1 MKKNTLIH
9 LVWTALLGA
18 ICAVSCQTAK
28 EVDIAGERLSYDLT
42 VVADMAE
49 TRTANN
55 GNSTVWVADDALTV
69 LHIEE
74 GGSTYFGSRF
84 YFSGENNAFK
94 GRVTDVADYNNWYMV
109 YPYREDNTSAE
120 AIHITVQPEL
130 VQTGNNSKAH
140 LAGEGFPLYGKAVN
154 MPRSAELNVYMSN
167 ALTVMKYIV
176 KNTTDSPI
184 VVKNIVIAAP
194 DPVSGN
200 FVGDLTNDTVE
211 WTPDGTTSSNVTVR
225 VENGEAI
232 AAGADASFYA
242 GAIPFS
248 VAPGGQLKVKVTAVH
263 PSAPDQEI
271 VFYHVYNLTNGTTF
285 NPSSIKPLN
294 LSFDENHQNDP
305 DGPSIKQDQTLSFAN
320 ETITWTLGDTY
331 AVGGVYDLPQD
342 VAGAHTAVTYTSSK
356 SEVATISDGK
366 VRIAGVG
373 TTTILAVAAE
383 DDDYNAAE
391 ASFQLVIAEAAVT
404 PTNRTYTYVA
414 PNAITA
420 GTYVIAGSESGE
432 LSVALFP
439 NVETKSW
446 TSSQGAVSNGQIIPH
461 KVLQGLS
468 NTATTITTED
478 ADVIGG
484 EVTLSASGNGWKIK
498 VNKTGE
504 YLVVPTQN
512 YRISFVNEASAS
524 VFSITSGTSGAAV
537 QSGSYYF
544 YHSGSGEG
552 FTFRTNST
560 SNTRFYKLDS
570 SKQNQTIAFA
580 NPSVTWTLGDTYEV
594 GGTYSLPQV
603 SGAATTVTY
612 TSSNTSV
619 AQIVD
624 GNKVKINAAGTTTIT
639 ATAAETASYY
649 GATAEMTLEIKNASA
664 PVTGNAYV
672 KVTSEPENW
681 EGTYLF
687 VDETSGKAF
696 AAFAANASS
705 YAVNVTISD
714 GRIAASNE
722 LATYALT
729 VTDAGVQ
736 HANVSGQEA
745 YNVQNSD
752 GKYIFYSSSAIQIQ
766 DTNTRTNSYSSSA
779 TTYYHAFKYS
789 NGGVQV
795 LSSGNSSGYNKYYL
809 GYSSNAFGYDSGA
822 DTRRV
827 QLYRLENT
835 GDPTKLDQTLTF
847 DYATVT
853 ETRETASGTLA
864 VQPVRGAQ
872 TAVTYS
878 SSDTGVATVSGT
890 TLTITGFGTTVITAT
905 ATGNSTYNGATASYT
920 LVVNQT
926 SSPITGS
933 AYVKVTSEPQNWA
946 GTYLFVDEASGKAFA
961 AFSANASSYAV
972 NVTISNGR
980 IAATSDI
987 AKYALTVTD
996 AGEQHANASGQEAYN
1011 VRNSDGMYIYCSSNA
1026 IQIAETNSKTDSGS
1040 GWGGWGGSTSTYYYY
1055 HAFKYSNGGVQV
1067 LSSRDNSGSSKYY
1080 LGYSSNA
1087 FSYAGGSSA
1096 SSSDEAR
1103 RLQLYKLDG
1112 EGGTTPVDPQP
1123 GTNPTYTKATSLT
1136 VGGTYLITDVADQRL
1151 FKGAADGSYVSVS
1164 PVSGV
1169 ITDANNSYA
1178 GYEFTVT
1185 QSGSKYC
1192 LIFNDGKYLVCDYS
1206 TSGNSTTGLVYETAK
1221 PADNYLYAL
1230 SVSNGVFEFST
1241 DQRNST
1247 STNQVLYYKT
1257 QAMGGTGADTFK
1269 IGGSGAGVGV
1279 HLYLKNGGGSTPTPG
1294 KQNQTLTFAQPSVT
1308 WSLGSG
1314 YSVGSSYPIQN
1325 VSGAQTA
1332 VTYTSS
1338 NTGVATITN
1347 GQIRIVAAG
1356 TTVITATAAE
1366 NANYNSATA
1375 SYTLTIT
1382 PATTNPTYTKATSLT
1397 VGGTYLITDVAD
1409 QRLFKGAAD
1418 GSYVSVSPAGGVITD
1433 ANNSYAGYEFTVTQ
1447 SGSKYCLIFND
1458 GKYLVCDY
1466 STSGNS
1472 TTGLV
1477 YETAKPA
1484 DNYLYA
1490 LSVSNG
1496 VFEFSTDQRN
1506 STSTNQVL
1514 YYKTQA
1520 MGGTGAD
1527 TFKIGGSGAG
1537 VGVHLYLKNGGGS
1550 TPTPGKQN
1558 QTLTFAQ
1565 PSVTWSLGSGYTVG
1579 GSYPVQTVSG
1589 AQTAVTYSSSNTG
1602 VATISGTQVRIVGSG
1617 MTTITATA
1625 SGNDNYYA
1633 GSASYTLTIIP
1644 ASGAMTYS
1652 IENARVEEYFNY
1664 VEQHPYDPSDYSY
1677 SYVTN
1682 YSNGTGQ
1689 NNRLDWPKPVPVSW
1703 SNPTSGNGSK
1713 VVYIYN
1719 DAAMTSE
1726 ELSVSVSSSSAT
1738 SADVYNLIP
1747 GRTYYYKVTNNGGNT
1762 LSTGQFNTTGRRR
1775 MIKVGDSRY
1784 GQSYANNCRDLGGQ
1798 VATNGKK
1805 IKFGILYRGS
1815 NMDSITEEARNCL
1828 LNYMKIGL
1836 DVDLRESTGRNPL
1849 GITVSD
1855 QTYNSMN
1862 DLTNRNKMGN
1872 TLRDIFN
1879 AVHSGKHAYIHC
1891 AVGADRTGFV
1901 CMVLEGLLGIPQNM
1915 CDVDYELTSFA
1926 GAVGTRARIDSWSSN
1941 NYYYSG
1947 SGKGVTYINDKYPSG
1962 ATFQDRVILFA
1973 QDMGVTHGE
1982 IVQFQN
1988 DMLE

>member
-1 MKKNTLIH
+1 MKKQTLIH
-9 LVWTALLGA
+9 LAWTALAGA

-28 EVDIAGERLSYDLT
+28 EADLAGERLTYDLT
-42 VVADMAE
+42 VVAEMAE
-49 TRTANN
+49 TRTANS
-55 GNSTVWVADDALTV
+55 GNSTVWVADDALNV

-74 GGSTYFGSRF
+74 NGSTYYGSRF

-94 GRVTDVADYNNWYMV
+94 GRVSDVGAINNWYMI

-120 AIHITVQPEL
+120 EVHITVQPEL

-140 LAGEGFPLYGKAVN
+140 LAGEGFPLYGKVTN
-154 MPRSAELNVYMSN
+154 VPRSAQLNVYMSN
-167 ALTVMKYIV
+167 ALAVMNYNVI
-176 KNTTDSPI
+176 NTTGSPI
-184 VVKNIVIAAP
+184 VVKSVVIAAP
-194 DPVSGN
+194 QPVSGS
-200 FVGDLTNDTVE
+200 FTGDLTNDTVE
-211 WTPDGTTSSNVTVR
+211 WEPAGTTSTNVTVR
-225 VENGEAI
+225 VVDGEAI
-232 AAGADASFYA
+232 AAGANASFYA

-271 VFYHVYNLTNGTTF
+271 MFYHVYNLTNGTTF
-285 NPSSIKPLN
+285 SPSSIKTLN
-294 LSFDENHQNDP
+294 LNFDETHQNDP

-331 AVGGVYDLPQD
+331 AVGGVYDLPQE

-373 TTTILAVAAE
+373 STTILAVAAE

-404 PTNRTYTYVA
+404 PTNRTYTYVDPSA

-446 TSSQGAVSNGQIIPH
+446 TSTQGAVSNGQIIPH

-478 ADVIGG
+478 ADVIGS
-484 EVTLSASGNGWKIK
+484 EVTLSTSGNGWKIK

-524 VFSITSGTSGAAV
+524 VFSITSGTNGATV

-544 YHSGSGEG
+544 YHSGSGAG
-552 FTFRTNST
+552 FTYRTYST
-560 SNTRFYKLDS
+560 SNTRFYKLDN
-570 SKQNQTIAFA
+570 SKQNQTIAFE
-580 NPSVTWTLGDTYEV
+580 NPNVTWTLGDTYAV

-603 SGAATTVTY
+603 SGAVTTVTY
-612 TSSNTSV
+612 TSSKTSV

-639 ATAAETASYY
+639 AIAAET
-649 GATAEMTLEIKNASA
+649 
-664 PVTGNAYV
+664 
-672 KVTSEPENW
+672 
-681 EGTYLF
+681 
-687 VDETSGKAF
+687 
-696 AAFAANASS
+696 
-705 YAVNVTISD
+705 
-714 GRIAASNE
+714 
-722 LATYALT
+722 
-729 VTDAGVQ
+729 
-736 HANVSGQEA
+736 
-745 YNVQNSD
+745 NS
-752 GKYIFYSSSAIQIQ
+752 
-766 DTNTRTNSYSSSA
+766 
-779 TTYYHAFKYS
+779 
-789 NGGVQV
+789 
-795 LSSGNSSGYNKYYL
+795 
-809 GYSSNAFGYDSGA
+809 
-822 DTRRV
+822 
-827 QLYRLENT
+827 
-835 GDPTKLDQTLTF
+835 
-847 DYATVT
+847 
-853 ETRETASGTLA
+853 
-864 VQPVRGAQ
+864 
-872 TAVTYS
+872 
-878 SSDTGVATVSGT
+878 
-890 TLTITGFGTTVITAT
+890 
-905 ATGNSTYNGATASYT
+905 YNGATASF
-920 LVVNQT
+920 
-926 SSPITGS
+926 
-933 AYVKVTSEPQNWA
+933 E
-946 GTYLFVDEASGKAFA
+946 
-961 AFSANASSYAV
+961 
-972 NVTISNGR
+972 
-980 IAATSDI
+980 
-987 AKYALTVTD
+987 LTVIDSTPG
-996 AGEQHANASGQEAYN
+996 ATTTYTK
-1011 VRNSDGMYIYCSSNA
+1011 VSSNA
-1026 IQIAETNSKTDSGS
+1026 GIVGGKRYLIVYENGASSKVFKPILN
-1040 GWGGWGGSTSTYYYY
+1040 GSTYTASGANAIDAVVSGDKIESDDLADCLVTLE
-1055 HAFKYSNGGVQV
+1055 ATGSNFYMKAAGSYLYPSQSNIGAESSPT
-1067 LSSRDNSGSSKYY
+1067 SSRALSITISGGKVTIKRSQYTHY
-1080 LGYSSNA
+1080 LG
-1087 FSYAGGSSA
+1087 FDSYF
-1096 SSSDEAR
+1096 R
-1103 RLQLYKLDG
+1103 RMGEDTGNLALYT
-1112 EGGTTPVDPQP
+1112 ESGGTTPVDPTP
-1123 GTNPTYTKATSLT
+1123 TTNPTYTKATSLT

-1279 HLYLKNGGGSTPTPG
+1279 HLYLKNAGGSTPTPG
-1294 KQNQTLTFAQPSVT
+1294 KQNQTLTFAQPSVSWT
-1308 WSLGSG
+1308 LGSG

-1375 SYTLTIT
+1375 TYTLTINPAAT
-1382 PATTNPTYTKATSLT
+1382 PTTGNAYVKASALT

-1537 VGVHLYLKNGGGS
+1537 IGVHLYLKNAGGS
-1550 TPTPGKQN
+1550 STGQQIQSLSFANGTVTEAL
-1558 QTLTFAQ
+1558 QTA
-1565 PSVTWSLGSGYTVG
+1565 SGTMN
-1579 GSYPVQTVSG
+1579 VQAVSG
-1589 AQTAVTYSSSNTG
+1589 AHTTVTYTSSNTS
-1602 VATISGTQVRIVGSG
+1602 VATISGTTITIRGFG
-1617 MTTITATA
+1617 TTTITANAAAT
-1625 SGNDNYYA
+1625 DQYYA
-1633 GSASYTLTIIP
+1633 GSATYTLVIRQ
-1644 ASGAMTYS
+1644 ASQGNVFNL
-1652 IENARVEEYFNY
+1652 ENDHVAPYFDLAYANY
-1664 VEQHPYDPSDYSY
+1664 
-1677 SYVTN
+1677 TA
-1682 YSNGTGQ
+1682 
-1689 NNRLDWPKPVPVSW
+1689 NNRTTTYARNYAARGSANDRYDQPKPVTVTW
-1703 SNPTSGNGSK
+1703 NNTTTSGDK
-1713 VVYIYN
+1713 TVVLYE
-1719 DAAMTSE
+1719 DASHTTQVDYVAP
-1726 ELSVSVSSSSAT
+1726 VSVSGSSNT
-1738 SADVYNLIP
+1738 ADVYNLIP
-1747 GRTYYYKVTNNGGNT
+1747 GRTYYYVVRNG
-1762 LSTGQFNTTGRRR
+1762 STQVAQGSFSTEGRRR
-1775 MIKVGDSRY
+1775 MMKVGSDY
-1784 GQSYANNCRDLGGQ
+1784 GQNYANNCRDFGGQ
-1798 VATNGKK
+1798 LTTSGKTVK
-1805 IKFGILYRGS
+1805 YGKLYRGS
-1815 NMDSITEEARNCL
+1815 NMDGGSSSWWGGSSSGSLSDEAKSVL
-1828 LNYMKIGL
+1828 LNYMKIEL
-1836 DVDLRESTGRNPL
+1836 DVDLRANDRKDALNLGDITLNDANTYRGHTQES
-1849 GITVSD
+1849 
-1855 QTYNSMN
+1855 YNSIDNLRNVTSMKATLTRIMN
-1862 DLTNRNKMGN
+1862 AAINNVN
-1872 TLRDIFN
+1872 
-1879 AVHSGKHAYIHC
+1879 VYIHC
-1891 AVGADRTGFV
+1891 MVGADRTGYTCLMLDAILGV
-1901 CMVLEGLLGIPQNM
+1901 PLEY
-1915 CDVDYELTSFA
+1915 CDIDYELTSFSC
-1926 GAVGTRARIDSWSSN
+1926 VGDRFRDGTGN
-1941 NYYYSG
+1941 VYYTQ
-1947 SGKGVTYINDKYPSG
+1947 GVSDING
-1962 ATFQDRVILFA
+1962 QTGNTFQDKAVNYLVNHYGIDRNLI
-1973 QDMGVTHGE
+1973 TR
-1982 IVQFQN
+1982 FQN
-1988 DMLE
+1988 AMLE

>member
-120 AIHITVQPEL
+120 AIHITVLPEL
-130 VQTGNNSKAH
+130 VQTGNNSRAH

-167 ALTVMKYIV
+167 ALAVMKYNV
-176 KNTTDSPI
+176 TNTTDSPI

-225 VENGEAI
+225 VVDGEAI
-232 AAGADASFYA
+232 AAGASASFYA

-271 VFYHVYNLTNGTTF
+271 VFYHVYNLTDGTTF
-285 NPSSIKPLN
+285 NPSSIKTLN
-294 LSFDENHQNDP
+294 LSFDEIHQNDP
-305 DGPSIKQDQTLSFAN
+305 DGPSIKQDQTLTFAN
-320 ETITWTLGDTY
+320 GTITWTLGDTY
-331 AVGGVYDLPQD
+331 AVGGVYNMPQE
-342 VAGAHTAVTYTSSK
+342 VAGAHTAVTYSSSK
-356 SEVATISDGK
+356 AEVATIADGK
-366 VRIAGVG
+366 IRIAGIG

-383 DDDYNAAE
+383 DDNYNAAE
-391 ASFQLVIAEAAVT
+391 ASYTLTIAEAPVI
-404 PTNRTYTYVA
+404 PTARTYTYVA
-414 PNAITA
+414 PGSITA
-420 GTYVIAGSESGE
+420 GSYVIAGSESGE

-439 NVETKSW
+439 TVQTKNW
-446 TSSQGAVSNGQIIPH
+446 TSSQGNVTNGQIIPH

-484 EVTLSASGNGWKIK
+484 EVSLSASGSGWKIK
-498 VNKTGE
+498 VNATGE
-504 YLVVPTQN
+504 YLVAPTQN
-512 YRISFVNEASAS
+512 YQISFVNEASAS
-524 VFSITSGTSGAAV
+524 AFSISSGTNGASVRSGN
-537 QSGSYYF
+537 YYF

-580 NPSVTWTLGDTYEV
+580 NETVSWTLGDTYAV

-603 SGAATTVTY
+603 SGATTTVTY
-612 TSSNTSV
+612 TSSNPSV
-619 AQIVD
+619 AEIVN
-624 GNKVKINAAGTTTIT
+624 GNQVKINAAGTTTIT
-639 ATAAETASYY
+639 ATAAETATYY
-649 GATAEMTLEIKNASA
+649 GATATMTLEIKNGTA
-664 PVTGNAYV
+664 PATGSAYV
-672 KVTSEPENW
+672 KVTSEPASW
-681 EGTYLF
+681 DGTYLF
-687 VDETSGKAF
+687 VDESAGKAF
-696 AAFAANASS
+696 AAFSDVSN
-705 YAVNVTISD
+705 YAVNVTVSN
-714 GRIAASNE
+714 GRIAATNDI
-722 LATYALT
+722 ARYALT
-729 VTDAGVQ
+729 VSDAGVD
-736 HANVSGQEA
+736 HANVSGQRA
-745 YNVQNSD
+745 YNVINTD
-752 GKYIFYSSSAIQIQ
+752 GKYVFYSSSAIQIQ

-779 TTYYHAFKYS
+779 TTYYHAFKYD
-789 NGGVQV
+789 NGVQV

-809 GYSSNAFGYDSGA
+809 GYSSNAFGYSSGS
-822 DTRRV
+822 DTRR
-827 QLYRLENT
+827 
-835 GDPTKLDQTLTF
+835 
-847 DYATVT
+847 
-853 ETRETASGTLA
+853 
-864 VQPVRGAQ
+864 
-872 TAVTYS
+872 
-878 SSDTGVATVSGT
+878 
-890 TLTITGFGTTVITAT
+890 I
-905 ATGNSTYNGATASYT
+905 
-920 LVVNQT
+920 
-926 SSPITGS
+926 
-933 AYVKVTSEPQNWA
+933 
-946 GTYLFVDEASGKAFA
+946 
-961 AFSANASSYAV
+961 
-972 NVTISNGR
+972 
-980 IAATSDI
+980 
-987 AKYALTVTD
+987 
-996 AGEQHANASGQEAYN
+996 
-1011 VRNSDGMYIYCSSNA
+1011 
-1026 IQIAETNSKTDSGS
+1026 
-1040 GWGGWGGSTSTYYYY
+1040 
-1055 HAFKYSNGGVQV
+1055 
-1067 LSSRDNSGSSKYY
+1067 
-1080 LGYSSNA
+1080 
-1087 FSYAGGSSA
+1087 
-1096 SSSDEAR
+1096 
-1103 RLQLYKLDG
+1103 QLYKLDG

-1123 GTNPTYTKATSLT
+1123 GTNPTYTKANAITA
-1136 VGGTYLITDVADQRL
+1136 GGTYLITSVADDQL
-1151 FKGAADGSYVSVS
+1151 FKGNADGTAVSVS
-1164 PVSGV
+1164 PVGGV
-1169 ITDANNSYA
+1169 ITDTDNTLSA
-1178 GYEFTVT
+1178 YEFTVE
-1185 QSGSKYC
+1185 QSGSNYYLK
-1192 LIFNDGKYLVCDYS
+1192 FNDGKYLVCDY
-1206 TSGNSTTGLVYETAK
+1206 TNGDGTTGLRYVNAQ
-1221 PADNYLYAL
+1221 
-1230 SVSNGVFEFST
+1230 SNVTYPYHLTVNNGAFEFNTTQMNSSST
-1241 DQRNST
+1241 
-1247 STNQVLYYKT
+1247 TNQVLYYKT
-1257 QAMGGTGADTFK
+1257 ASMSGSGQNRFK
-1269 IGGSGAGVGV
+1269 IGGSGVGVGV
-1279 HLYLKNGGGSTPTPG
+1279 HLYLKSGGSTPTPTP
-1294 KQNQTLTFAQPSVT
+1294 QDQTLTFAQSNVSWT
-1308 WSLGSG
+1308 LGNG
-1314 YSVGSSYPIQN
+1314 YSVGGSYPIQT

-1338 NTGVATITN
+1338 NTNVATIVN

-1356 TTVITATAAE
+1356 TTTIVATAAASSSY
-1366 NANYNSATA
+1366 NAATA
-1375 SYTLTIT
+1375 SYTLTIVAAPVT
-1382 PATTNPTYTKATSLT
+1382 GNAYVKASALT

-1527 TFKIGGSGAG
+1527 TFKIGGSGVG

-1550 TPTPGKQN
+1550 TPTPAKQDQN
-1558 QTLTFAQ
+1558 LTFAQ
-1565 PSVTWSLGSGYTVG
+1565 SNVNWTLGSGYTVG

-1625 SGNDNYYA
+1625 PGNDNYYA

-1747 GRTYYYKVTNNGGNT
+1747 GRTYYYKVTNNGNT

-1828 LNYMKIGL
+1828 LNYMKIEL

-1849 GITVSD
+1849 GISVSD
-1855 QTYNSMN
+1855 QTYSSMN

-1926 GAVGTRARIDSWSSN
+1926 GAVGTRARTASWSSN

-1947 SGKGVTYINDKYPSG
+1947 SGKGVTYINDNYPSG

>member
-74 GGSTYFGSRF
+74 GGTTYYPSRF

-94 GRVTDVADYNNWYMV
+94 GRVSDVAEYNNWYMI
-109 YPYREDNTSAE
+109 YPYREENVSAE

-167 ALTVMKYIV
+167 ALAVMKYNV
-176 KNTTDSPI
+176 TNTTDSPI

-225 VENGEAI
+225 VVDGEAI
-232 AAGADASFYA
+232 AAGASASFYA

-271 VFYHVYNLTNGTTF
+271 VFYHVYNLTDGTTF
-285 NPSSIKPLN
+285 NPSSIKTLN
-294 LSFDENHQNDP
+294 LSFDEIHQNDP
-305 DGPSIKQDQTLSFAN
+305 DGPSIKQDQTLTFAN
-320 ETITWTLGDTY
+320 GTITWTLGDTY
-331 AVGGVYDLPQD
+331 AVGGVYNMPQE
-342 VAGAHTAVTYTSSK
+342 VAGAHTAVTYSSSK
-356 SEVATISDGK
+356 AEVATIADGK
-366 VRIAGVG
+366 IRIAGIG

-383 DDDYNAAE
+383 DDNYNAAE
-391 ASFQLVIAEAAVT
+391 ASYTLTIAEAPVI
-404 PTNRTYTYVA
+404 PTARTYTYVA
-414 PNAITA
+414 PGSITA
-420 GTYVIAGSESGE
+420 GSYVIAGSESGE

-439 NVETKSW
+439 TVQTKNW
-446 TSSQGAVSNGQIIPH
+446 TSSQGNVTNGQIIPH

-484 EVTLSASGNGWKIK
+484 EVSLSASGSGWKIK
-498 VNKTGE
+498 VNATGE
-504 YLVVPTQN
+504 YLVAPTQN
-512 YRISFVNEASAS
+512 YQISFVNEASAS
-524 VFSITSGTSGAAV
+524 AFSISSGTNGASVRSGN
-537 QSGSYYF
+537 YYF

-580 NPSVTWTLGDTYEV
+580 NETVSWTLGDTYAV

-612 TSSNTSV
+612 TSSNPSV
-619 AQIVD
+619 AEIVN
-624 GNKVKINAAGTTTIT
+624 GNQVKINAAGTTTIT
-639 ATAAETASYY
+639 ATAAETATYY
-649 GATAEMTLEIKNASA
+649 GATATMTLEIKNGTA
-664 PVTGNAYV
+664 PATGSAYV
-672 KVTSEPENW
+672 KVTSEPASW
-681 EGTYLF
+681 DGTYLF
-687 VDETSGKAF
+687 VDESAGKAF
-696 AAFAANASS
+696 AAFSDVSN
-705 YAVNVTISD
+705 YAVNVTVSN
-714 GRIAASNE
+714 GRIAATDDI
-722 LATYALT
+722 ARYALT
-729 VTDAGVQ
+729 VSDAGVD
-736 HANVSGQEA
+736 HANVSGQRA
-745 YNVQNSD
+745 YNVINTD
-752 GKYIFYSSSAIQIQ
+752 GKYVFYSSSAIQIQ

-779 TTYYHAFKYS
+779 TTYYHAFKYD
-789 NGGVQV
+789 NGVQV

-809 GYSSNAFGYDSGA
+809 GYSSNAFGYSSGS
-822 DTRRV
+822 DTRR
-827 QLYRLENT
+827 
-835 GDPTKLDQTLTF
+835 
-847 DYATVT
+847 
-853 ETRETASGTLA
+853 
-864 VQPVRGAQ
+864 
-872 TAVTYS
+872 
-878 SSDTGVATVSGT
+878 
-890 TLTITGFGTTVITAT
+890 I
-905 ATGNSTYNGATASYT
+905 
-920 LVVNQT
+920 
-926 SSPITGS
+926 
-933 AYVKVTSEPQNWA
+933 
-946 GTYLFVDEASGKAFA
+946 
-961 AFSANASSYAV
+961 
-972 NVTISNGR
+972 
-980 IAATSDI
+980 
-987 AKYALTVTD
+987 
-996 AGEQHANASGQEAYN
+996 
-1011 VRNSDGMYIYCSSNA
+1011 
-1026 IQIAETNSKTDSGS
+1026 
-1040 GWGGWGGSTSTYYYY
+1040 
-1055 HAFKYSNGGVQV
+1055 
-1067 LSSRDNSGSSKYY
+1067 
-1080 LGYSSNA
+1080 
-1087 FSYAGGSSA
+1087 
-1096 SSSDEAR
+1096 
-1103 RLQLYKLDG
+1103 QLYKLDG
-1112 EGGTTPVDPQP
+1112 EGGTTPIDPQP
-1123 GTNPTYTKATSLT
+1123 GTNPTYTKANAITA
-1136 VGGTYLITDVADQRL
+1136 GGTYLITSVADDQL
-1151 FKGAADGSYVSVS
+1151 FKGNADGTAVSVS
-1164 PVSGV
+1164 PVGGV
-1169 ITDANNSYA
+1169 ITDTDNTLSA
-1178 GYEFTVT
+1178 YEFTVE
-1185 QSGSKYC
+1185 QSGSNYY
-1192 LIFNDGKYLVCDYS
+1192 LRFNDGKYLVCDY
-1206 TSGNSTTGLVYETAK
+1206 TNGDGTTGLRYVNAQ
-1221 PADNYLYAL
+1221 
-1230 SVSNGVFEFST
+1230 SNVTYPYRLTVNNGAFEFNTTQMNSSST
-1241 DQRNST
+1241 
-1247 STNQVLYYKT
+1247 TNQVLYYKT
-1257 QAMGGTGADTFK
+1257 ASMSGSGQNRFK
-1269 IGGSGAGVGV
+1269 IGGSGVGVGV
-1279 HLYLKNGGGSTPTPG
+1279 HLYLKSGGGSTPTPTP
-1294 KQNQTLTFAQPSVT
+1294 QDQTLTFAQSNVSWT
-1308 WSLGSG
+1308 LGNG
-1314 YSVGSSYPIQN
+1314 YSVGGSYPIQT

-1338 NTGVATITN
+1338 NTNVATIVN

-1356 TTVITATAAE
+1356 TTTIVATAAASSSY
-1366 NANYNSATA
+1366 NAATA
-1375 SYTLTIT
+1375 SYTLTIVAAPVT
-1382 PATTNPTYTKATSLT
+1382 GNAYVKASALT

-1527 TFKIGGSGAG
+1527 TFKIGGSGVG

-1550 TPTPGKQN
+1550 TPTPAKQDQN
-1558 QTLTFAQ
+1558 LTFAQ
-1565 PSVTWSLGSGYTVG
+1565 SNVNWTLGSGYTVG

-1625 SGNDNYYA
+1625 PGNDNYYA

-1747 GRTYYYKVTNNGGNT
+1747 GRTYYYKVTNNGNT

-1815 NMDSITEEARNCL
+1815 NMDSLTDTEKAKEARNCL
-1828 LNYMKIGL
+1828 LKYMKIEL

-1855 QTYNSMN
+1855 MTYNSMN

-1926 GAVGTRARIDSWSSN
+1926 GAVGTRARTASWSSN

-1947 SGKGVTYINDKYPSG
+1947 SGKGVTYINDNYPSG